1 MSAFGSSKAA
11 VGEGEGV
18 GVAAGLVVTAGL
30 SGADAA
36 GDGVAVAAGF
46 FAAVG
51 ALGLAASFFAAG
63 GLAGGCAAGGVSEI
77 CAVAP
82 AIVISKPA
90 SSDMGRRSFM
100 VRRYPCPALSG
111 LGLFFPNA
119 ASYASAIA
127 CAASASAA
135 LAPRGSAQMKSP
147 TSTKSAPAVANS
159 AASSRETAKP

>member
-18 GVAAGLVVTAGL
+18 GVATGLVVTSGL
-30 SGADAA
+30 SGAA
-36 GDGVAVAAGF
+36 GAGVGVAAGF

-51 ALGLAASFFAAG
+51 AFGLGASFFAAG

-100 VRRYPCPALSG
+100 VRRYPCPVLSG
-111 LGLFFPNA
+111 LVLSVPVLVFPNA
-119 ASYASAIA
+119 AW
-127 CAASASAA
+127 C
-135 LAPRGSAQMKSP
+135 
-147 TSTKSAPAVANS
+147 
-159 AASSRETAKP
+159 

>member
-18 GVAAGLVVTAGL
+18 GVAAGLVVIAGL
-30 SGADAA
+30 SGAA
-36 GDGVAVAAGF
+36 GVGVGVAAGF

-51 ALGLAASFFAAG
+51 AFGRGASFFAAG
-63 GLAGGCAAGGVSEI
+63 ALAGGCAAGGASEI
-77 CAVAP
+77 CAVAT

-111 LGLFFPNA
+111 LVLAFPNA
-119 ASYASAIA
+119 ASYASAI
-127 CAASASAA
+127 
-135 LAPRGSAQMKSP
+135 
-147 TSTKSAPAVANS
+147 
-159 AASSRETAKP
+159 